1 MKKTFAA
8 LALTAAL
15 LPFTSAHAGTISYT
29 ATKDLTT
36 TNWLDSLSFKKFD
49 TALGKLTSITFD
61 LTGMVEGTGQAESKD
76 TAESSVILSL
86 ESALTLMR
94 PNGSKLVVSNPVFE
108 KIFNFTAFDGVEDYS
123 GTSGGSTGTVSA
135 EATESFTSATSAD
148 MALFSALGGGDIVLG
163 LRAVGKSSGSGS
175 GNLITQFNT
184 FAAGKAVVTYTYTPT
199 PTVNVPEPATI
210 ATFLLGLGLAGA
222 ARRRAGKKA

>member
-15 LPFTSAHAGTISYT
+15 IPFSSAHAGTISYT
-29 ATKDLTT
+29 ATKNLAT
-36 TNWLDSLSFKKFD
+36 TNWTDVLSFKKFD

-61 LTGMVEGTGQAESKD
+61 LTGLVEGAGQAESKD
-76 TAESSVILSL
+76 TAESSVTLSL
-86 ESALTLMR
+86 ESQLTLTR
-94 PNGSKLVVSNPVFE
+94 PDGTKLVVTNPVFE
-108 KIFNFTAFDGVEDYS
+108 RIFNFTAFDGTEDYS

-148 MALFSALGGGDIVLG
+148 IALFSALGDSDIVLG
-163 LRAVGKSSGSGS
+163 LKAVGKSSGNGS
-175 GNLITQFNT
+175 GNLVTQFNT
-184 FAAGKAVVTYTYTPT
+184 AASGKAVVTYTYTPT
-199 PTVNVPEPATI
+199 PTVDVPEPATI